1 MVLALLSSLALAAPP
16 APPTLGEISAPLGHI
31 GNVVDAPPK
40 GGASE
45 SDRVLLPR
53 WEGCE
58 PQGVYLMRFLSGAA
72 RALEQLQQSLDAG
85 GPDAEKKL
93 FGRKAVL
100 GEVMKQLSASRLEAK
115 TACAPSPLADGYRLE
130 LGAAP
135 KKWCDAKADATE
147 GEFWFFTNGKPAAV
161 VSVQKGATN
170 ACKPRLSSVLFD
182 AKGAARV
189 RLHADWA
196 GAMSA
201 TLVGERCQAVDYA
214 LQSEKQAFSP
224 SWKSCKR

>member
-16 APPTLGEISAPLGHI
+16 APPTLGAISAPLGHI

-40 GGASE
+40 GGASD
-45 SDRVLLPR
+45 SDRVVLPK

-58 PQGVYLMRFLSGAA
+58 PQGVYLMRFLSGAS

-93 FGRKAVL
+93 FGRKAAL
-100 GEVMKQLSASRLEAK
+100 AEVMKQLSASRFEAR
-115 TACAPSPLADGYRLE
+115 TGCAASPLLDGYQLE
-130 LGAAP
+130 LAAAP
-135 KKWCDAKADATE
+135 RKWCEAKADASE
-147 GEFWFFTNGKPAAV
+147 GEFWFFTQGKPAAV
-161 VSVQKGATN
+161 VSVQRGAGSP
-170 ACKPRLSSVLFD
+170 CKPRLSAVLFD
-182 AKGAARV
+182 ARGAARV

-196 GAMSA
+196 GAMST
-201 TLVGERCQAVDYA
+201 TLVGERCQRVDYV
-214 LQSEKQAFSP
+214 LQTEQQAFSP